1 VSNQEDS
8 ANLQKGFCALKEWSD
23 YWLLK
28 LNVKKCDVIS
38 LCYRNA
44 IIKYKYSATVDS
56 AIIDLERCNNVR
68 DLGVIVHSKLSFSD
82 HMTEKLNKVY
92 SIFGRI
98 KRNFQH
104 VDEDAFVLLYKALVR
119 SDWATVCK
127 TVRPMLSVRCL
138 SVCLSVTLVYCGQT
152 VGWIKMK
159 LGMQV
164 ASALATL
171 CKVGTQLPLP

>member
-8 ANLQKGFCALKEWSD
+8 ANLQKGFCVLKEWSD
-23 YWLLK
+23 YLLLK

-38 LCYRNA
+38 LCYRNT

-56 AIIDLERCNNVR
+56 AIIDLERCHKVR

-82 HMTEKLNKVY
+82 HITEKLNKAY
-92 SIFGRI
+92 SILGII

-127 TVRPMLSVRCL
+127 TVCPMLSVLCLSCL
-138 SVCLSVTLVYCGQT
+138 SVCN
-152 VGWIKMK
+152 VGVLWPNGWMDQDETWHAGS
-159 LGMQV
+159 LGPGHIV
-164 ASALATL
+164 
-171 CKVGTQLPLP
+171 